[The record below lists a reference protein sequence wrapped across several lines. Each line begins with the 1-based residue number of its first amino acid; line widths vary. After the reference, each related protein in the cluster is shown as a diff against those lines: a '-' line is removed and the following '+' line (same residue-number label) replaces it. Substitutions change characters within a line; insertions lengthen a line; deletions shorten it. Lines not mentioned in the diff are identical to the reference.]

1 MQIQST
7 TSFNFGARFYPYPNT
22 TNSKVR
28 EMFEEKTKDFSQY
41 ILRQDD
47 ISYFKNDYFQLI
59 DKEKSKVVSHGY
71 FSYTRNKPKTI
82 NDIIDRLVEIFE
94 ILKNEP
100 LPNMHKDIIWYVEQD
115 FYR

>member
-22 TNSKVR
+22 TNSKVC
-28 EMFEEKTKDFSQY
+28 EMFEEKTTDFSKY

-59 DKEKSKVVSHGY
+59 DKEKSKDNVYWHCY
-71 FSYTRNKPKTI
+71 DEEKLTFEEAELKFYEEHFLRYPTFHQLDKT
-82 NDIIDRLVEIFE
+82 
-94 ILKNEP
+94 
-100 LPNMHKDIIWYVEQD
+100 
-115 FYR
+115 